1 MIESLEAR
9 PFIFLS
15 IRTVFM
21 EFKRKKDSW
30 VVEFLGRVELELKQ
44 MNFSFFV
51 SHAAFPLNFWGV
63 NTQD

>member
-1 MIESLEAR
+1 
-9 PFIFLS
+9 
-15 IRTVFM
+15 M